1 MIRIK
6 DLYFEFKPKQP
17 LFSDL
22 SLETTPGTIY
32 GLFGLNGAGKTSLLK
47 LMAGLLFPQSGSCEL
62 AGINVQKRMPPTLS
76 ELILLPE
83 QFELPSMLAQ
93 DYVTLY
99 APFYPRFD
107 GQQFLDLMAHFDL
120 KGDEKLQTLSFG
132 QQKKFMIAF
141 ALAAN
146 TRLLLLDEPTN
157 GLDIPGKSQFRKALA
172 TSNTDERCVIISTH
186 QVRDLGQ
193 TMDHVI
199 ILHEGA
205 VLLNSGLQ
213 DIMQH
218 LSTVHLPEKEA
229 TRTLYAEP
237 VLGGV
242 KGIIPTAEL
251 SDTMELEFDM
261 ELFFN
266 AAARRPEVIRKHI
279 AEEVNA

>member
-1 MIRIK
+1 MIHIK
-6 DLYFEFKPKQP
+6 DLSFEFKRGEP
-17 LFSDL
+17 LFSAL
-22 SLETTPGTIY
+22 NLETTPGTIY

-47 LMAGLLFPQSGSCEL
+47 LMSGLLFAQSGTCEFS
-62 AGINVQKRMPPTLS
+62 GVNVQHRRPATLN
-76 ELILLPE
+76 ELYLLPE
-83 QFELPSMLAQ
+83 QFELPSMQAH

-107 GQQFLDLMAHFDL
+107 GQQFLDLMAHFEL
-120 KGDEKLQTLSFG
+120 KGDEELPTLSFG

-157 GLDIPGKSQFRKALA
+157 GLDIPSKSQFRKAL
-172 TSNTDERCVIISTH
+172 TMSSTDERCVIISTH

-199 ILHEGA
+199 ILHEGS
-205 VLLNSGLQ
+205 VLLNAGLQ

-242 KGIIPTAEL
+242 KGIIRTADIEE
-251 SDTMELEFDM
+251 TQELEFDM

-266 AAARRPEVIRKHI
+266 AAARRPDVIRKHI